1 MSINFEGR
9 VAIVTGAGGGLG
21 RCHALDLARRGAKVV
36 VNDLGG
42 SVDGSSDGSLSAAET
57 VVEEIKAAG
66 GHAMANGA
74 SVTDRAQVA
83 DMVKDVMDKYGRIDI
98 LINNA
103 GILRDKSF
111 TKVED
116 EDFRMVLEVHLM
128 GSVNCTKAVWEIM
141 KEQNYGRIVMTS
153 SSSGLYGNFGQTN
166 YGAAKMGV
174 VGLMNTLKLEGA
186 KYNIKCNSLAPLA
199 GTRMTESLMPGEVIE
214 QIKPEFVTPAVTYM
228 VSEDAPTGVIIAAGA
243 GVFTRVMVHETK
255 GIYLGT
261 GEDMTAENIEA
272 NWEQISDMTDAEL
285 CYQGGDQSMKVFKL
299 IQEKSK

>member
-83 DMVKDVMDKYGRIDI
+83 DMVKDVIDKYGRIDI

-255 GIYLGT
+255 GVYLGT
-261 GEDMTAENIEA
+261 GEEMTAENIEA

-299 IQEKSK
+299 IQENSK

>member
-255 GIYLGT
+255 GVYLGT

-299 IQEKSK
+299 IQENSK

>member
-1 MSINFEGR
+1 MAITFKDR

-21 RCHALDLARRGAKVV
+21 RCHALDLAKRGAKVV

-42 SVDGSSDGSLSAAET
+42 NVDGSDDGSLSAAQQ
-57 VVEEIKAAG
+57 VVEEIKAG
-66 GHAMANGA
+66 GGEAMANGA
-74 SVTDRAQVA
+74 SVTDRDQVDA
-83 DMVKDVMDKYGRIDI
+83 MVKEVIDTYGRIDI
-98 LINNA
+98 LVNNA

-111 TKVED
+111 TKVEE

-141 KEQNYGRIVMTS
+141 REQNYGRIVMTS

-166 YGAAKMGV
+166 YGSAKMGV

-186 KYNIKCNSLAPLA
+186 KYNIKCNTLAPLA
-199 GTRMTESLMPGEVIE
+199 GTRMTEDLMPGDVLD
-214 QIKPEFVTPAVTYM
+214 QIKPDYVTPAVTYM

-243 GVFTRVMVHETK
+243 GVFSRVMVHETT

-272 NWEQISDMTDAEL
+272 NWDQISDMTDAKL
-285 CYQGGDQSMKVFKL
+285 CYQGGDQSLKVFEL
-299 IQEKSK
+299 IQKSSK